1 MSVFLWENLE
11 VRVRSALA
19 TAFLAL
25 SSSLAHAGPV
35 EDLMA
40 NDPKLAAKIQAT
52 AAKNRSDLQG
62 LVDKRSP
69 LARPAYEAL
78 GCDTSRMLEHTKFA
92 IAKSYTPTEM
102 AIKIQC
108 GFGESEEGFQ
118 REGTLDCQTGKIK
131 MTFPK
136 DTQAPLTP
144 AAKSASRLLCQ

>member
-1 MSVFLWENLE
+1 MKLPSTLAAVF
-11 VRVRSALA
+11 
-19 TAFLAL
+19 FAL
-25 SSSLAHAGPV
+25 SGNMAHAGLV
-35 EDLMA
+35 GDALA

-52 AAKNRSDLQG
+52 VAKNRSDLQG

-78 GCDTSRMLEHTKFA
+78 GCDTSGMLEHTKFA

-118 REGTLDCQTGKIK
+118 REGTLDCKEKKIE
-131 MTFPK
+131 MTYPRNA
-136 DTQAPLTP
+136 TAPSTA
-144 AAKSASRLLCQ
+144 AAKLAYRSLCQNK

>member
-1 MSVFLWENLE
+1 MKLPSTLAAVF
-11 VRVRSALA
+11 
-19 TAFLAL
+19 FAL
-25 SSSLAHAGPV
+25 SGNMAHAGLV
-35 EDLMA
+35 GDALA

-52 AAKNRSDLQG
+52 VAKNRSDLQG

-78 GCDTSRMLEHTKFA
+78 GCDTSGMLEHTKFA

-118 REGTLDCQTGKIK
+118 REGTLDCKEKKIE
-131 MTFPK
+131 MTYPRNA
-136 DTQAPLTP
+136 TAPSTA
-144 AAKSASRLLCQ
+144 AAKSAYRSLCQNK

>member
-1 MSVFLWENLE
+1 MKLPSTLAAVF
-11 VRVRSALA
+11 
-19 TAFLAL
+19 FAL
-25 SSSLAHAGPV
+25 SGNMAHAGLV
-35 EDLMA
+35 EDALA

-52 AAKNRSDLQG
+52 VAKNRSDLQG

-78 GCDTSRMLEHTKFA
+78 GCDTSGMLEHTKFA

-118 REGTLDCQTGKIK
+118 REGTLDCKEKKIE
-131 MTFPK
+131 MTYPRNA
-136 DTQAPLTP
+136 TAPSTP
-144 AAKSASRLLCQ
+144 AAKSAYRSLCQNK